1 MFNKFYIYLNKK
13 LRLSFKDEN
22 LEKKFKKE
30 YVKDNL
36 KQNKFAIWIT
46 LISYTI
52 YLPIGYFITTDDFV
66 YDLILMLALP
76 ITSSILMLSY
86 INKIRN
92 KHSLILFFYSIA
104 ITIPPIISICY
115 TDKYYK
121 IYLNNYI
128 LVMIGIMVIY
138 GAFFLVTFGSALF
151 VNIFAIIVLIVH
163 SKNQPELI
171 YDLFF
176 INTAFIIT
184 SIASY
189 LIEKSKRKI
198 YSDKYKM
205 EEQDK
210 FMLQQ
215 SKLAQMGEM
224 ISMIAHQW
232 RQPLASINSNILG
245 INTKIESNKFDL
257 YNKKSQAE
265 FLNYLNKKH
274 EKIKDYTK
282 ELSDIIDVFRTFYK
296 PDKVKKK
303 RSLTLP
309 IENTLKIA
317 QASLEAHN
325 IEIIKNYKTSDDLFI
340 YQNELVQVFSN
351 IFKNSKDNFI
361 EKKIKNKVV
370 NIETEKNNSKFIIRI
385 SDNGGGIPENIMNKI
400 FNPYFTTKDE
410 KNGTG
415 MGLYMSKIIV
425 EKHHLGELKVKNIEN
440 GVCFEIIL
448 PNGENNDKFNETPP
462 VENL

>member
-1 MFNKFYIYLNKK
+1 MLNEFYIYLNKK
-13 LRLSFKDEN
+13 SRLVFKDVT
-22 LEKKFKKE
+22 LEKKFRKE
-30 YVKDNL
+30 YVQDNL
-36 KQNKFAIWIT
+36 KQNKFAVLIT
-46 LISYTI
+46 LISYII
-52 YLPIGYFITTDDFV
+52 YLPLGFFITPDDFI

-76 ITSSILMLSY
+76 IVSSVLMLFY

-92 KHSLILFFYSIA
+92 KHSLILFFYSIT

-138 GAFFLVTFGSALF
+138 GAFFLVTFFSVLL
-151 VNIFAIIVLIVH
+151 VNIFAITTLVINIQNR
-163 SKNQPELI
+163 SEFI

-176 INTAFIIT
+176 INTAFIVT

-210 FMLQQ
+210 FILQQ

-232 RQPLASINSNILG
+232 RQPLAAINSNILG
-245 INTKIESNKFDL
+245 INSKIASNRFDL
-257 YNKKSQAE
+257 SNESSQKE
-265 FLNYLNKKH
+265 FFDYLNKKH
-274 EKIKDYTK
+274 TKIKDYTQ

-296 PDKVKKK
+296 PDKEKKK
-303 RSLTLP
+303 ISLVLP
-309 IENTLKIA
+309 IENTLKIVET
-317 QASLEAHN
+317 SLEASN
-325 IEIIKNYKTSDDLFI
+325 IQVVKNFKIKDKLFI
-340 YQNELVQVFSN
+340 YQNELMQVLSN

-361 EKKIKNKVV
+361 EQNIKNRVI
-370 NIETEKNNSKFIIRI
+370 NIKTEKNDNKLVIRI
-385 SDNGGGIPENIMNKI
+385 SDNGGGIPKDIISKI

-415 MGLYMSKIIV
+415 MGLYMSKMIV
-425 EKHHLGELKVKNIEN
+425 EKHHLGKLKVKNIKN
-440 GVCFEIIL
+440 GVCFKIIL
-448 PNGENNDKFNETPP
+448 PSGENN
-462 VENL
+462 V